1 MQGCAS
7 TVVNPFAMPTRFEYV
22 IETERPIFR
31 FAVYFA

>member
-7 TVVNPFAMPTRFEYV
+7 TVVKPFAMPTRFEYL
-22 IETERPIFR
+22 IRNGKTDLR